1 LRRKAEASRKAHDG
15 LIGIAMQVYLPI
27 AEMSVDAL
35 LLLGIGFGV
44 GWLSGL
50 FGVGGGFLLTPLL
63 MLIGIPSAVAVAS
76 GANQTLG
83 ASISG
88 LIAQWRR
95 GNVDWRMGLTLF
107 AGGLLGSAL
116 GVQIFALLKRWGQVD
131 VAVSLFYVVI
141 LGIVG
146 ALMVRESVTALLR
159 RRRGAAPKRKLHEHT
174 WLHGLPFK
182 LRFRDSRLYISVIP
196 PLVIGFGIGMLS
208 AIMGVGGGFM
218 LVPAMIYILGMPTAI
233 VIGTSLFQVVFVS
246 ANVTLLQAWQVGS
259 VDIVLTMLLL
269 VGGVAGAQFGAAM
282 GTKLRGEETRALL
295 GLLVL
300 SVAIGLAWN
309 LLQTPSRAFTISP
322 IS

>member
-1 LRRKAEASRKAHDG
+1 
-15 LIGIAMQVYLPI
+15 MQVYLPI

-116 GVQIFALLKRWGQVD
+116 GVQIFALLKRLGQVD

-159 RRRGAAPKRKLHEHT
+159 RRRGAAPRRKLHEHI

-182 LRFRDSRLYISVIP
+182 MRFRDSRLYISVIP
-196 PLVIGFGIGMLS
+196 PLAIGFGIGMLS

-269 VGGVAGAQFGAAM
+269 AGGVAGAQFGAAM

-300 SVAIGLAWN
+300 SVAFGLAWN
-309 LLQTPSRAFTISP
+309 LLQTPSRAFTLGP
-322 IS
+322 LL

>member
-1 LRRKAEASRKAHDG
+1 
-15 LIGIAMQVYLPI
+15 MQVYLPI

-259 VDIVLTMLLL
+259 VDIVLTLLL
-269 VGGVAGAQFGAAM
+269 LAGGVAGAQFGAAM

-300 SVAIGLAWN
+300 SVALGLAWN
-309 LLQTPSRAFTISP
+309 LLQTPTRAFTLGP

>member
-1 LRRKAEASRKAHDG
+1 
-15 LIGIAMQVYLPI
+15 
-27 AEMSVDAL
+27 
-35 LLLGIGFGV
+35 
-44 GWLSGL
+44 
-50 FGVGGGFLLTPLL
+50 

-116 GVQIFALLKRWGQVD
+116 GVQIFALLKRLGQVD

-159 RRRGAAPKRKLHEHT
+159 RRRGAAPRRKLHEHI

-182 LRFRDSRLYISVIP
+182 MRFRDSRLYISVIP
-196 PLVIGFGIGMLS
+196 PLAIGFGIGMLS

-269 VGGVAGAQFGAAM
+269 AGGVAGAQFGAAM

-300 SVAIGLAWN
+300 SVAFGLAWN
-309 LLQTPSRAFTISP
+309 LLQTPSRAFTLGP
-322 IS
+322 LL

>member
-1 LRRKAEASRKAHDG
+1 
-15 LIGIAMQVYLPI
+15 MQVYLPI

-83 ASISG
+83 ASVSG

-131 VAVSLFYVVI
+131 VAVSLFYVVV

-146 ALMVRESVTALLR
+146 ALMVRESVTSLLR
-159 RRRGAAPKRKLHEHT
+159 RRRGTAPRRKLHEHT

-196 PLVIGFGIGMLS
+196 PLAIGFGIGVLS

-269 VGGVAGAQFGAAM
+269 VGGVSGAQFGAAM

>member
-1 LRRKAEASRKAHDG
+1 
-15 LIGIAMQVYLPI
+15 MQVYLPI

-50 FGVGGGFLLTPLL
+50 FGVGGGFLLTPILI
-63 MLIGIPSAVAVAS
+63 LIGIPSPVAVAS

-83 ASISG
+83 ASVSG

-95 GNVDWRMGLTLF
+95 GNVDPRMGVVLL
-107 AGGLLGSAL
+107 AGGLLGSL
-116 GVQIFALLKRWGQVD
+116 SGVQLFAALRRMGQVD
-131 VAVSLFYVVI
+131 LAVSLFYVVV
-141 LGIVG
+141 LGTVG
-146 ALMVRESVTALLR
+146 MLMVRESVRAIR
-159 RRRGAAPKRKLHEHT
+159 RRKRGAAPKLREHT

-182 LRFRDSRLYISVIP
+182 TRFRKSRLYISVIP
-196 PLVIGFGIGMLS
+196 VLLVGFSIGVLS
-208 AIMGVGGGFM
+208 AVMGVGGGFM
-218 LVPAMIYILGMPTAI
+218 LVPAMIYLLGVPTSV

-269 VGGVAGAQFGAAM
+269 AGGVAGAQFGAAM
-282 GTKLRGEETRALL
+282 GQKLRGEETRALL

-300 SVAIGLAWN
+300 SVALA
-309 LLQTPSRAFTISP
+309 LLIDLVRTPAHLFTIGP
-322 IS
+322 LP

>member
-1 LRRKAEASRKAHDG
+1 
-15 LIGIAMQVYLPI
+15 MQVYLPI

-63 MLIGIPSAVAVAS
+63 MLIGIPSTVAVAS

-159 RRRGAAPKRKLHEHT
+159 RRRGAAPRRKLHEHT

-196 PLVIGFGIGMLS
+196 PLAIGFGIGVLS

-309 LLQTPSRAFTISP
+309 LLQTPSRAFTLGP
-322 IS
+322 ML

>member
-1 LRRKAEASRKAHDG
+1 V
-15 LIGIAMQVYLPI
+15 QVYLPI

-63 MLIGIPSAVAVAS
+63 ILIGIPSPVAVAS

-83 ASISG
+83 ASVSG

-95 GNVDWRMGLTLF
+95 DNVDARMGVVLL
-107 AGGLLGSAL
+107 AGGFAGSAL
-116 GVQIFALLKRWGQVD
+116 GVQLFAALRRAGQVD
-131 VAVSLFYVVI
+131 LAVALFYVVV

-146 ALMVRESVTALLR
+146 LLMVRESVRAIFR
-159 RRRGAAPKRKLHEHT
+159 RRAGIAVAKAHEHT

-182 LRFRDSRLYISVIP
+182 VRFRKSRLYISVVP
-196 PLVIGFGIGMLS
+196 PLLVGFGIGILS
-208 AIMGVGGGFM
+208 AVMGVGGGFM
-218 LVPAMIYILGMPTAI
+218 LVPAMIYLLGMPTSV

-246 ANVTLLQAWQVGS
+246 ANVTLLQALQVGS
-259 VDIVLTMLLL
+259 VDIVLTLLL
-269 VGGVAGAQFGAAM
+269 LAGGVAGAQFGAAM
-282 GTKLRGEETRALL
+282 GTRLRGEETRALL

-300 SVAIGLAWN
+300 SVALGLLYDLVRAPENLFSIG
-309 LLQTPSRAFTISP
+309 PVP
-322 IS
+322 

>member
-1 LRRKAEASRKAHDG
+1 
-15 LIGIAMQVYLPI
+15 MQVYLPI

-63 MLIGIPSAVAVAS
+63 ILIGIPSPVAVAS

-83 ASISG
+83 ASVSG

-95 GNVDWRMGLTLF
+95 GNVDPRVGIVLLI
-107 AGGLLGSAL
+107 GGLLGSL
-116 GVQIFALLKRWGQVD
+116 SGVQLFAALRRMGQVD
-131 VAVSLFYVVI
+131 LAVALFYVVV
-141 LGIVG
+141 LGTVG
-146 ALMVRESVTALLR
+146 MLMVRESVRAIIR
-159 RRRGAAPKRKLHEHT
+159 RKRGAVQKAREHT

-182 LRFRDSRLYISVIP
+182 MRFRKSRLYISIIP
-196 PLVIGFGIGMLS
+196 VLLVGFSIGVLS
-208 AIMGVGGGFM
+208 AVMGVGGGFM
-218 LVPAMIYILGMPTAI
+218 LVPAMIYLLGIPTSV

-269 VGGVAGAQFGAAM
+269 AGGVAGAQFGAAM
-282 GTKLRGEETRALL
+282 GQKLRGEETRALL

-300 SVAIGLAWN
+300 SVAAALLIDLLRVPAN
-309 LLQTPSRAFTISP
+309 LFTIGP
-322 IS
+322 LP